1 MKYMK
6 LLCAALAATVLC
18 SGRPADEV
26 MTRDNGTYIVN
37 TTTLAN
43 DVNGY
48 VENTP
53 LKIYIK
59 GDKIQRIEPLP
70 NQETPK
76 YFYRVKKDVLSKWDG
91 KKVKAVLRDMKV
103 ETDGVTG
110 ATYSS
115 NAVLENLKRGLQYY
129 LKHK

>member
-76 YFYRVKKDVLSKWDG
+76 YFYRVKKDVLNKWDG
-91 KKVKAVLRDMKV
+91 KKVKAVRRLMRTTLFRNSLLQAAISFTSSQKPKMK
-103 ETDGVTG
+103 
-110 ATYSS
+110 
-115 NAVLENLKRGLQYY
+115 NLIND
-129 LKHK
+129 